1 MGLLDNTTNQ
11 EYYEGNNYGNYQFT
25 SLSTIIDQFRI
36 GYVGEDKVI
45 SKMKRA
51 DVAFYAMRAIQELSF
66 DTFKSI
72 KSQEIV
78 LPSTLQMI
86 LPHDYVNYT
95 QLSWSDSAGIKHPLY
110 PTYQTSN
117 PFKIKQDEDGNYE
130 FAGITT
136 SLADFNNADFSSNL
150 KATTDW
156 SKTFAAPTNT
166 TLAGNVS
173 INGATHDQTSVKDFF
188 NRKAGKLTA
197 EIHKEYQAGNA
208 GTTIFGRHYSC
219 WQRIDV
225 TNIDEINIS
234 AEGVSPKDADG
245 FVGATI
251 RMGISKTKG
260 DVVTN
265 PFKPNNPSSNNLI
278 ASTKVQQGQVVG
290 PNFIPHIGND
300 DGQSN
305 LAYVEWLGTAASQN
319 AGKKSLSN
327 VNVTNHT
334 KLFVLIT
341 MFVPGDLTGV
351 TDDATATLTLDNIDL
366 TFEGSDPRL
375 QRDGDSTTW
384 TKYKAHTPT
393 DFLDKYDDG
402 TYDLVIGERYGLEP
416 QNAQVNGSFY
426 IDELKGLVHFSSN
439 VSGKTVILDY
449 ISDGLGTDD
458 EMIVHKFAEEAM
470 YKHIAYAI
478 LSSRSNVPEYIVRR
492 FQKEKFA
499 AVRKAKL
506 RLSNIKLE
514 EITQVLRGKSKR
526 IKH

>member
-11 EYYEGNNYGNYQFT
+11 EYYQGNNYGNYQFT

-36 GYVGEDKVI
+36 GYIGEDKVI

-95 QLSWSDSAGIKHPLY
+95 QLSWSDDAGIKHPLY

-117 PFKIKQDEDGNYE
+117 PFKIKQDEDGEYD

-136 SLADFNNADFSSNL
+136 TPPNFNNADFSTNL
-150 KATTDW
+150 KSATDW
-156 SKTFAAPTNT
+156 SKTFART
-166 TLAGNVS
+166 GNDSLDNETV
-173 INGATHDQTSVKDFF
+173 NGVTYNQPSVDDFF
-188 NRKAGKLTA
+188 NRKNDKLTA
-197 EIHKEYQAGNA
+197 EIHKFYASGNTT
-208 GTTIFGRHYSC
+208 GPTIFGRHYSC
-219 WQRIDV
+219 WQEIDV

-234 AEGVSPKDADG
+234 AEGVAPADANG

-260 DVVTN
+260 DTVTN
-265 PFKPNNPSSNNLI
+265 PGKTINPSSNGLI
-278 ASTKVQQGQVVG
+278 DSPKPVG
-290 PNFIPHIGND
+290 PNFISHIGND
-300 DGQSN
+300 DGLSN
-305 LAYVEWLGTAASQN
+305 LAYVEWLGGTAQD
-319 AGKKSLSN
+319 AGKKSLAGVDVSN
-327 VNVTNHT
+327 HA

-351 TDDATATLTLDNIDL
+351 TDGEKATLTLDNIDL
-366 TFEGSDPRL
+366 NFEGTDPNL

-384 TKYKAHTPT
+384 TNFKAATPR
-393 DFLDKYDDG
+393 DNINQYDDG
-402 TYDLVIGERYGLEP
+402 TYDLAIGERYGLEP
-416 QNAQVNGSFY
+416 QNAQINGSFY

>member
-11 EYYEGNNYGNYQFT
+11 EYYQGNDYGNYQFT

-36 GYVGEDKVI
+36 SYVGENKLI
-45 SKMKRA
+45 TKIKRA
-51 DVAFYAMRAIQELSF
+51 DVAFYAMRALQELSF

-78 LPSTLQMI
+78 LPDDLKMI

-95 QLSWSDSAGIKHPLY
+95 KLSWVDGAGIKHPLY
-110 PTYQTSN
+110 PTKETSN
-117 PFKIKQDEDGNYE
+117 PFKIKQDADGEYE

-136 SLADFNNADFSSNL
+136 SLSDFNNADFSSNL

-156 SKTFAAPTNT
+156 SKTFRKLNNDSLDGVDPGNGT
-166 TLAGNVS
+166 TYNQS
-173 INGATHDQTSVKDFF
+173 SVDDFF
-188 NRKAGKLTA
+188 NRKNGKLTA
-197 EIHKEYQAGNA
+197 EIHKEYVAANA

-219 WQRIDV
+219 WQEIDV

-234 AEGVSPKDADG
+234 AEGVAPADANG

-251 RMGISKTKG
+251 RMGISRTKG
-260 DVVTN
+260 DTVTN
-265 PFKPNNPSSNNLI
+265 PFKPNNPSSNGLI
-278 ASTKVQQGQVVG
+278 DSPKNVG
-290 PNFIPHIGND
+290 PNFIPHTSSTND
-300 DGQSN
+300 DGLSN
-305 LAYVEWLGTAASQN
+305 LAYVEWLGATSQD
-319 AGKKSLSN
+319 AGKKELGN
-327 VNVTNHT
+327 VNVANHN

-351 TDDATATLTLDNIDL
+351 TDGEKATLTLDNIDL

-384 TKYKAHTPT
+384 TRFKDNAHIDTIN
-393 DFLDKYDDG
+393 KYDDG
-402 TYDLVIGERYGLEP
+402 TYDLVVGERYGIEP
-416 QNAQVNGSFY
+416 KNAQVNGSFY
-426 IDELKGLVHFSSN
+426 IDELQGLVHFSSH

-449 ISDGLGTDD
+449 ISDSLGTDE
-458 EMIVHKFAEEAM
+458 EMQVHKFAEEAM
-470 YKHIAYAI
+470 YKSIAYAI
-478 LSSRSNVPEYIVRR
+478 MSTSASMPEYVVRR
-492 FQKEKFA
+492 FKKEKFA
-499 AVRKAKL
+499 AIRQAKL

-514 EITQVLRGKSKR
+514 EITQVLRGKSKW

>member
-11 EYYEGNNYGNYQFT
+11 DYYQGNNYGNYQFT
-25 SLSTIIDQFRI
+25 SLSTIINQFKI
-36 GYVGEDKVI
+36 GYIGEDKII

-51 DVAFYAMRAIQELSF
+51 DIAFYAMRAIQELSF

-78 LPSTLQMI
+78 LQPTLQMI

-95 QLSWSDSAGIKHPLY
+95 QVSWSDAGGIKHPLY

-117 PFKIKQDEDGNYE
+117 PFKIKQDEDGNYD
-130 FAGITT
+130 FAGII
-136 SLADFNNADFSSNL
+136 SSIPDFNNANFSTNL
-150 KATTDW
+150 NNSTDW
-156 SKTFAAPTNT
+156 TKTGRIT
-166 TLAGNVS
+166 GNVTLDNV
-173 INGATHDQTSVKDFF
+173 IVNGVTYNQTSVNDFF

-197 EIHKEYQAGNA
+197 EIHKEYQAGNT
-208 GTTIFGRHYSC
+208 GPTIFGRHYSC
-219 WQRIDV
+219 WQEIDV

-234 AEGVSPKDADG
+234 AEGFAPADADG
-245 FVGATI
+245 FVGATV

-260 DVVTN
+260 DTVTN
-265 PFKPNNPSSNNLI
+265 PFKLNNPSSNGLTD
-278 ASTKVQQGQVVG
+278 SPKPVG
-290 PNFIPHIGND
+290 PNFISHTSSSSD
-300 DGQSN
+300 DGLLN
-305 LAYVEWLGTAASQN
+305 LAYVEWLGSTTSQS
-319 AGKKSLSN
+319 GKKSLNS
-327 VNVTNHT
+327 VNVANHT

-351 TDDATATLTLDNIDL
+351 TDNAKATLTLDNIDL
-366 TFEGSDPRL
+366 NFEGSDPNL

-384 TKYKAHTPT
+384 NNFKALTPG
-393 DFLDKYDDG
+393 DNIDQYDDG

-426 IDELKGLVHFSSN
+426 IDELKGLIHFSSN
-439 VSGKTVILDY
+439 VSGKTVVLDY
-449 ISDGLGTDD
+449 ISDGLGTDE

-514 EITQVLRGKSKR
+514 EITQVLRGKSKW

>member
-11 EYYEGNNYGNYQFT
+11 EYYQGNDYGNYQFT

-36 GYVGEDKVI
+36 SYVGENKLI
-45 SKMKRA
+45 TKIKKA
-51 DVAFYAMRAIQELSF
+51 DVAFYAMRALQELSF

-78 LPSTLQMI
+78 LPDDLKMI

-95 QLSWSDSAGIKHPLY
+95 KLSWVDGAGIKHTLY
-110 PTYQTSN
+110 PTKETSN

-136 SLADFNNADFSSNL
+136 SLADFNNADFSTNL
-150 KATTDW
+150 KAITDW
-156 SKTFAAPTNT
+156 SKTFAAPASTN
-166 TLAGNVS
+166 LAGNVTV
-173 INGATHDQTSVKDFF
+173 NGVTHNQTSAKDFF
-188 NRKAGKLTA
+188 NRKNGKLTA
-197 EIHKEYQAGNA
+197 EIHKEYVAANA

-234 AEGVSPKDADG
+234 AEGVAPADADG

-260 DVVTN
+260 DTVTN
-265 PFKPNNPSSNNLI
+265 PGKTINPSSNGLI
-278 ASTKVQQGQVVG
+278 DSPKPVG
-290 PNFIPHIGND
+290 PNFISHIGSD
-300 DGQSN
+300 DGLSN
-305 LAYVEWLGTAASQN
+305 LAYVEWLGGTAQD
-319 AGKKSLSN
+319 AGKKSLAGVDVSN
-327 VNVTNHT
+327 HA

-351 TDDATATLTLDNIDL
+351 TDGEKATLTLDNIDL
-366 TFEGSDPRL
+366 NFEGTDPNL

-384 TKYKAHTPT
+384 TNFKAATPR
-393 DFLDKYDDG
+393 DNINQYDDG
-402 TYDLVIGERYGLEP
+402 TYDLAIGERYGLEP
-416 QNAQVNGSFY
+416 QNAQINGSFY

>member
-11 EYYEGNNYGNYQFT
+11 EYYQGNNYGNYQFT

-36 GYVGEDKVI
+36 GYIGEDKVI

-117 PFKIKQDEDGNYE
+117 PFKIKQDEDGNYD
-130 FAGITT
+130 FAGITSGFDSFNNSDFSTKLNSTNDWTRTFNKTGNT
-136 SLADFNNADFSSNL
+136 SLAGS
-150 KATTDW
+150 
-156 SKTFAAPTNT
+156 
-166 TLAGNVS
+166 VV
-173 INGATHDQTSVKDFF
+173 INGVTHNQTLVKDFF
-188 NRKAGKLTA
+188 QTKGGVLQA
-197 EIHKEYQAGNA
+197 EIHKEYV
-208 GTTIFGRHYSC
+208 GTNTSFTVFGRHYSC
-219 WQRIDV
+219 WQEVNVEFIDS
-225 TNIDEINIS
+225 IDLSGNGN
-234 AEGVSPKDADG
+234 APADANG
-245 FVGATI
+245 FENATI
-251 RMGISKTKG
+251 RLGVSSTKG
-260 DVVTN
+260 DMRTN
-265 PFKPNNPSSNNLI
+265 PYKTGTSSFNGGTSG
-278 ASTKVQQGQVVG
+278 AVQFG
-290 PNFIPHIGND
+290 PNFVPHTGGTN
-300 DGQSN
+300 N
-305 LAYVEWLGTAASQN
+305 LAYVEWLGNDTSAET
-319 AGKKSLSN
+319 GVKSLGN
-327 VNVTNHT
+327 VDVSQYE
-334 KLFVLIT
+334 KVFILIT
-341 MFVPGDLTGV
+341 MFVPGDLTDV
-351 TDDATATLTLDNIDL
+351 TDDKKATLTLDDIVL
-366 TFEGSDPRL
+366 TYDGTSPVL

-393 DFLDKYDDG
+393 DFLDRYDDG